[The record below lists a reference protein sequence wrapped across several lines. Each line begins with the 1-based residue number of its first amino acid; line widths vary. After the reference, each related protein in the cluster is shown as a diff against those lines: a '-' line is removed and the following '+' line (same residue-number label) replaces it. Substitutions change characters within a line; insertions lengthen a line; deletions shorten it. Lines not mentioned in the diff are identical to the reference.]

1 MAITRIDPAKGV
13 ARRCAW
19 CVFMWL
25 LLLIGPPG
33 VAQAATGL
41 DGIVAVVNDDVIVA
55 SELRAEIDLVVP
67 QMQERGTPV
76 PPPDALERQ
85 VLERLILK
93 RLQLQRAE
101 ALGIEVND
109 AMLTQALESIATRN
123 GLTLDELQATLE
135 AGGVRFADFREDTR
149 MQILTSQLQSQ
160 EVIKGIQVTDQEVDR
175 FLEKEASRLIE
186 RTAVRLQ
193 HILIAVPEG
202 ASSEDVERARDRAQT
217 LTARLRGGADF
228 ARVAATSSDGRQAL
242 EGGDLGWFEMAAVP
256 SLVSELAF
264 TLAEGEISDPLRSP
278 SGFHIIRLAEI
289 RGDGRQVVTQTH
301 ARHILIRTNELVA
314 DADARQRLEQLRMR
328 IVGGEDFAAL
338 ARANSDDT
346 GSALRGG
353 DLGWLNPGDTVPA
366 FESKM
371 DELALNQVSAP
382 FRTSFGWHIVQVLE
396 RREQD
401 TTEEVMRHKA
411 REAIRER
418 KAAEEIDLWLQRLR
432 AEAYVEVRLD
442 RYDG

>member
-1 MAITRIDPAKGV
+1 
-13 ARRCAW
+13 
-19 CVFMWL
+19 MWL

-33 VAQAATGL
+33 VVRAATGL

-202 ASSEDVERARDRAQT
+202 ASPEEVERARDRAQT

-328 IVGGEDFAAL
+328 VVGGEDFAAL

-382 FRTSFGWHIVQVLE
+382 FRSSFGWHIVQVLE